1 MFNWSQALEHEKK
14 TFFAFQILFRTHPN
28 LLEFFFER
36 TKPRLRKLPEILIQ
50 EAQSFSSAEYILVR
64 VALDLWSGSGE
75 VKMWEV
81 YETLDGSNFGN
92 FVSCLQHLGPKFS
105 KGAES
110 YHQIF
115 GSNNF

>member
-1 MFNWSQALEHEKK
+1 MFEWNGASYFEKK
-14 TFFAFQILFRTHPN
+14 SFLAFQILFRTHPN
-28 LLEFFFER
+28 LLEFIFER
-36 TKPRLRKLPEILIQ
+36 TKPRIRKLPEILIQ

-64 VALDLWSGSGE
+64 VALDLWSGNGN
-75 VKMWEV
+75 VTIWEV
-81 YETLDGSNFGN
+81 YETLDDSNFEN
-92 FVSCLQHLGPKFS
+92 FISCLQHLGPKFS